1 MIGIDMKIVFAIP
14 GLGFGGAER
23 VVSILANKMVQEHEV
38 RIILTSGSSK
48 IAYPLCE
55 RIDLTVIPESYSV
68 NKRWITFRKLCN
80 DFKADVVL
88 AFMDTVGI
96 MACCYLCGTGI
107 PVIVSERNDPSE
119 KTRQLGLGFRILQK
133 ASFVLSSG
141 YVFQSEGARNYYPAI
156 CQKKSC
162 IILNPL
168 DVEALPSREYD
179 RIEKTIVS
187 VGRLHPQKNHKL
199 LITSFSKSKFCQA
212 GYTLHIYGEGNLRE
226 ELEKQIESY
235 SMKEKIFLEGNQE
248 NILPQIKNAGVFVF
262 TSNYEGLPNAL
273 IEAMAMGIPSIST
286 DCSPGGARMLI
297 NDRENGCLIPCDNE
311 QTLIEAMDE
320 WYDNPEKMY
329 AAGISGKNIR
339 NMVNTATIADKWIR
353 FINERLD

>member
-1 MIGIDMKIVFAIP
+1 MKIVFAIP
-14 GLGFGGAER
+14 GMGFGGAER
-23 VVSILANKMVQEHEV
+23 VVSILANKMVQEHTV
-38 RIILTSGSSK
+38 RIILTSGDSK
-48 IAYPLCE
+48 TAYPLSGE
-55 RIDLTVIPESYSV
+55 IDLKAIPQEYSV
-68 NKRWITFRKLCN
+68 NKRWIMFRKLCK

-96 MACCYLCGTGI
+96 MACCYLFGMGI
-107 PVIVSERNDPSE
+107 PVIISERNDPSE
-119 KTRQLGLGFRILQK
+119 KTRQLGFGFRILQK
-133 ASFVLSSG
+133 ISFVLSSG

-156 CQKKSC
+156 CQKKSS

-168 DVEALPSREYD
+168 DVENLPGREYD

-212 GYTLHIYGEGNLRE
+212 GYTLHIYGEGDLRE
-226 ELEKQIESY
+226 ELEKLIESY
-235 SMKEKIFLEGNQE
+235 GMQDKIFLEGNQE
-248 NILPQIKNAGVFVF
+248 NILSRIKNAGVFVF

-297 NDRENGCLIPCDNE
+297 NDRENGRLIPCDNE
-311 QTLIEAMDE
+311 QALIDTMDE

-329 AAGISGKNIR
+329 AAGIAGKNIR
-339 NMVNTATIADKWIR
+339 DMVNISTIADKWIR